1 MSINRIVIVGNL
13 GRDPQTFGNGDDTT
27 KVTRLSI
34 ATDRVWRDADGNR
47 QEATDWHPV
56 VAFGPLAELAAK
68 LEKGDPVAIEGR
80 GQTRRFE
87 QDGETVYAYEIVAR
101 TVTPP
106 SRLGRQVKSDGE
118 AGVAAG
124 AEGR

>member
-13 GRDPQTFGNGDDTT
+13 GRDPQTFGNGDDST

-34 ATDRVWRDADGNR
+34 ATDRVWKDADGNR
-47 QEATDWHPV
+47 QQATDWHPV

-68 LEKGDPVAIEGR
+68 LEKGDPIAIEGR

-101 TVTPP
+101 AITPP
-106 SRLGRQVKSDGE
+106 SRLGRQPRSNGE
-118 AGVAAG
+118 PPEAAD
-124 AEGR
+124 AEAS